1 MKKLLALA
9 TVLVGFSAQPVL
21 AESQTYKFDKQH
33 TEVIFSYRHLGLS
46 RAYATF
52 DKVDGE
58 LKIDRNAPEKSKV
71 NVVIDVKSI
80 DTGVDIFDKHIQEA
94 DFFHTAKYPKATFVS
109 TKVQKSSGGSFK
121 VTGNLTIKGKTKPV
135 SLNLKL
141 NADKEHP
148 MAAFNPKMK
157 GVYVVAFSGKTTIK
171 RSDFGMGLYVPATSD
186 EVDII
191 IETEMLRK

>member
-46 RAYATF
+46 RAYAGF
-52 DKVDGE
+52 KSVDGE
-58 LKIDRNAPEKSKV
+58 LNIDRNSPEKSSI
-71 NVVIDVKSI
+71 NVVIDVKSL
-80 DTGVDIFDKHIQEA
+80 DTGLNGFNKHLQGK
-94 DFFHTAKYPKATFVS
+94 DFFNSAKYPKATFVS
-109 TKVQKSSGGSFK
+109 TKVQKSAGNTFIVS
-121 VTGNLTIKGKTKPV
+121 GNLTIKGKTKPV
-135 SLNLKL
+135 KLDLKL

-148 MAAFNPKMK
+148 MAKFNPKMK
-157 GVYVVAFSGKTTIK
+157 GFYVVAFSGKTTIK
-171 RSDFGMGLYVPATSD
+171 RSDFGMGLYAPATSD